1 MSLAWRMEANMTN
14 SSTRLLMGAVT
25 GLGMATVSGSPIRGA
40 AALEPASVT
49 EPELLMNREQ
59 TWLSD
64 TDGEVGDR
72 EQLRRYFLQDRRDG
86 PHIRR
91 PEVRR

>member
-1 MSLAWRMEANMTN
+1 MEAIMTN
-14 SSTRLLMGAVT
+14 SSTRFFMGAVT
-25 GLGMATVSGSPIRGA
+25 GLGMAGISISVSRGA

-49 EPELLMNREQ
+49 EPELLINRDKA
-59 TWLSD
+59 WLSD

-72 EQLRRYFLQDRRDG
+72 EQLRRYFLQDRRDDG

-91 PEVRR
+91 P

>member
-1 MSLAWRMEANMTN
+1 MEANMTN

-25 GLGMATVSGSPIRGA
+25 GLGMAGISIIVSRGA

-49 EPELLMNREQ
+49 EPELLINRDKA
-59 TWLSD
+59 WLSD

-72 EQLRRYFLQDRRDG
+72 EQLWRYFLQDRRDG

-91 PEVRR
+91 P